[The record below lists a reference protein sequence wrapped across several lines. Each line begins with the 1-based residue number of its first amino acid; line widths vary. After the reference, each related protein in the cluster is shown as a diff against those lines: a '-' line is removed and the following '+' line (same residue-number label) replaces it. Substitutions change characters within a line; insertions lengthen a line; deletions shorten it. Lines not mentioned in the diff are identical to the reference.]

1 MAAPTLCLLHEHQ
14 HHAGEAAELSE
25 LCCSLLPGVKEQTGK
40 EKEELVISSGFGFK
54 MALVP
59 TQFIIPFPVLSAMAL
74 FWSVH
79 IKTHVTHKCIQ
90 VLGPSSEGT
99 AFLQEVSQG
108 SGGTGLISQ
117 KGAFVKQVLLWLAL
131 LSSPRVTLPS
141 PPGLLHFS
149 VTHSLIHSCH
159 DDARGPC
166 QTLATCH
173 LDLPVTRVTNQAHFS
188 LNIPQISFQQHEANN
203 LIHVP
208 TEPQGLQ

>member
-40 EKEELVISSGFGFK
+40 EKRRACHLFRFWFQDGLGPHSVYNPLSS
-54 MALVP
+54 
-59 TQFIIPFPVLSAMAL
+59 LSAMAL
-74 FWSVH
+74 FCSVH

-149 VTHSLIHSCH
+149 VTHSLTHSCH

-173 LDLPVTRVTNQAHFS
+173 LDLPVTRITNQARFS
-188 LNIPQISFQQHEANN
+188 LNIPQISLQQHEANN